1 MKYLILIGLLPFA
14 VWAGANT
21 SDWENSLKGIA
32 SGEQA
37 WLAKVPQLAARA
49 DVQQATRMEDALA
62 SALAKNTPGVLET
75 LRVIDAR
82 SWPHMAGT
90 DIVCSVPAEQPTAF
104 IKDFYQQT
112 RLALLATDQGATCL
126 WILEASYEE
135 MKAESARMRNLSPSV
150 K

>member
-1 MKYLILIGLLPFA
+1 MKNLILISFLPCL

-21 SDWENSLKGIA
+21 PGQEDPIKGIA

-37 WLAKVPQLAARA
+37 WLARVPQLAATA
-49 DVQQATRMEDALA
+49 DVQQATRLEDALA
-62 SALAKNTPGVLET
+62 SALAKNTPAVLET

-82 SWPHMAGT
+82 TWPHLTGT
-90 DIVCSVPAEQPTAF
+90 DIICSVPTERPTAV
-104 IKDFYQQT
+104 IEDFYQQT
-112 RLALLATDQGATCL
+112 RMALLTTDKGATCL

-135 MKAESARMRNLSPSV
+135 WKADTARMRNLSPSV